1 MKKKREGNFDLMN
14 NASMFIHA
22 SLYYILFINTKT
34 SNMIENT
41 EKPEDRVPLL
51 HLNKVSKKELCK
63 TYIKLRTK
71 IYH

>member
-51 HLNKVSKKELCK
+51 HLKKYPRK
-63 TYIKLRTK
+63 NYVKHISN
-71 IYH
+71 

>member
-22 SLYYILFINTKT
+22 SLYHILFINTKT

-41 EKPEDRVPLL
+41 EETEDRVPLL
-51 HLNKVSKKELCK
+51 HLNKVSPRKNYVKH
-63 TYIKLRTK
+63 ISN
-71 IYH
+71 

>member
-41 EKPEDRVPLL
+41 EKTEDRVPLL
-51 HLNKVSKKELCK
+51 HLNKVS
-63 TYIKLRTK
+63 
-71 IYH
+71 

>member
-14 NASMFIHA
+14 NALMFIHA
-22 SLYYILFINTKT
+22 SLYYIILFINTKT

-41 EKPEDRVPLL
+41 EKTEDSVPLL

-63 TYIKLRTK
+63 TSI
-71 IYH
+71 